1 MPLVNQLDIGGRMV
15 LPVGGRLT
23 QDMVKLER
31 DEDRIHQSML
41 GGCRFV
47 KLIGE
52 HGWNE

>member
-1 MPLVNQLDIGGRMV
+1 MV

-31 DEDRIHQSML
+31 DEDGIKQTML

-47 KLIGE
+47 KLVGE
-52 HGWNE
+52 HGWDK